1 MWRVDFHLHT
11 HASPDSLTS
20 PEAALRA
27 ARTRGLARL
36 VVTDHNTI
44 AGALEAWRMAPDFV
58 IVGEEIMTTDGELLA
73 YFVQEEVPAGLT
85 PEEAIARL
93 RAQGAFVAAAHP
105 FDARRKGH
113 WSLAALQRIV
123 PLLDAVEGF
132 NARCFSA
139 RANRQAVEF
148 AAQHGLL
155 MVAGS
160 DAHTAAEIGR
170 GAVLLPAFEPTA
182 AGLRA
187 ALRESRMVGT
197 TSPPWVV
204 LASRYAKWR
213 SRWTARFRPL

>member
-11 HASPDSLTS
+11 RFSPDSLTS

-27 ARTRGLARL
+27 ARARGLARL

-44 AGALEAWRMAPDFV
+44 AGALEARRLAPAFV
-58 IVGEEIMTTDGELLA
+58 IVGEEVMTTEGELLA
-73 YFVQEEVPAGLT
+73 YFLEEGVPAGLP
-85 PEEAIARL
+85 PEEALARL

-105 FDARRKGH
+105 FDVRRRGH
-113 WSLAALQRIV
+113 WAPDALERIA

-139 RANRQAVEF
+139 RANRRAVQF
-148 AAQHGLL
+148 AADHGLL
-155 MVAGS
+155 VLAGS

-170 GAVLLPAFEPTA
+170 GVMVLPPFEPTA

-187 ALRESRMVGT
+187 ALRESRPAGAV
-197 TSPPWVV
+197 SPPWVMV
-204 LASRYAKWR
+204 ASRYAKWR
-213 SRWTARFRPL
+213 KRLASPER